1 MFELK
6 NITKTFGGEVALKNV
21 SLSISGGMN
30 YIIGASGSGKTTLL
44 RILSSMDRQYEGE
57 AFYCGRNLKE
67 LSDQDRSQFYATEL
81 GFIAQGFHLIDELT
95 VRENILVPTYLSRND
110 SEKRLSMLLKK
121 LGIEKL
127 ADQKVHTLSGGQ
139 KQRVAIARELM
150 KDPQVLIADEPTAAL
165 DAKTAHEIGALLTSI
180 AKERT
185 VIVVTHDIS
194 LIQGKCSI
202 FELDKGVLIRSDKGD
217 STTKA
222 HSRSTENLRLTMRS
236 ALRMA
241 GVTGKRQM
249 GKLLSIVLAM
259 AIAASCLAVNFSG
272 MLNGSSSEA
281 FQELLEKQG
290 NSVLNLLLVPSFTSG
305 GEVGK
310 ENPGVPQGVEQDISG
325 LLEEYQNDDRIEA
338 IIMDAP
344 MEDMVVT
351 VDGKDFII
359 EESGQSPNFNQIIAG
374 RIADNSKNEIVLPKI
389 LVKKMGYTNEEI
401 LGKELSFVGS
411 VYNWDSGKPVAMPIS
426 FTAKV
431 SGIADT
437 SYGIEFD
444 GKVEQFEHEDS
455 LFPSLAIM
463 KDIYAQAEKE
473 NPSFSFT
480 IRADSPEHFLEL
492 YDELMAKGIVPL
504 GQAELIRDI
513 MGLKGTALVQTGL
526 SSALIVILS
535 VLAAL
540 SVCLVC
546 GFMRRKEYAVY
557 RLCGYTKNSIVLLTL
572 VEYTGMFLLT
582 GLFSMIVALLLSV
595 PLWLGCALSFGVS
608 AFCFAE
614 TCLIST
620 SVNPL
625 TALKTGGRG

>member
-127 ADQKVHTLSGGQ
+127 ADQKVRTLSGGQ

-194 LIQGKCSI
+194 LIQGKCSV

-259 AIAASCLAVNFSG
+259 AIAASCLAVSFSG

>member
-127 ADQKVHTLSGGQ
+127 ADQKVRTLSGGQ

-194 LIQGKCSI
+194 LIQGKCSV

-272 MLNGSSSEA
+272 MLNGSSDEA

-305 GEVGK
+305 GEVGN

-572 VEYTGMFLLT
+572 VEYTGMFLFT

-620 SVNPL
+620 SVDPL

>member
-127 ADQKVHTLSGGQ
+127 ADQKVRTLSGGQ

-194 LIQGKCSI
+194 LIQGKCSV

-259 AIAASCLAVNFSG
+259 AIAASCLAVTFSG

-389 LVKKMGYTNEEI
+389 LVKKWAIPMKRFSEKNFP
-401 LGKELSFVGS
+401 LSVRSITGT
-411 VYNWDSGKPVAMPIS
+411 V
-426 FTAKV
+426 V
-431 SGIADT
+431 SRW
-437 SYGIEFD
+437 
-444 GKVEQFEHEDS
+444 QC
-455 LFPSLAIM
+455 LFPL
-463 KDIYAQAEKE
+463 
-473 NPSFSFT
+473 PL
-480 IRADSPEHFLEL
+480 RFLVL
-492 YDELMAKGIVPL
+492 QIPLMALNLMEK
-504 GQAELIRDI
+504 
-513 MGLKGTALVQTGL
+513 L
-526 SSALIVILS
+526 SSS
-535 VLAAL
+535 
-540 SVCLVC
+540 S
-546 GFMRRKEYAVY
+546 MR
-557 RLCGYTKNSIVLLTL
+557 T
-572 VEYTGMFLLT
+572 
-582 GLFSMIVALLLSV
+582 
-595 PLWLGCALSFGVS
+595 P
-608 AFCFAE
+608 CFRHWQ
-614 TCLIST
+614 L
-620 SVNPL
+620 
-625 TALKTGGRG
+625 

>member
-6 NITKTFGGEVALKNV
+6 NITKTFGDEVALKNV
-21 SLSISGGMN
+21 SLSITGGMN

-67 LSDQDRSQFYATEL
+67 LSDQERSQFYATEL

-110 SEKRLSMLLKK
+110 SEKRLRMLLKK

-127 ADQKVHTLSGGQ
+127 ADQKVRTLSGGQ

-165 DAKTAHEIGALLTSI
+165 DAKTAHEIGTLLTSI

-194 LIQGKCSI
+194 LIQGKCSV

>member
-6 NITKTFGGEVALKNV
+6 NITKTFGDEVALKNV

-127 ADQKVHTLSGGQ
+127 ADQKVRTLSGGQ

-185 VIVVTHDIS
+185 VIVVTHDTS
-194 LIQGKCSI
+194 LIQGKCSV

-222 HSRSTENLRLTMRS
+222 YSRSTENLRLTMRS
-236 ALRMA
+236 ALRMV

-272 MLNGSSSEA
+272 MLNGSSDEA

-305 GEVGK
+305 GEVGN
-310 ENPGVPQGVEQDISG
+310 ENPDAPQGVEQDISG

-374 RIADNSKNEIVLPKI
+374 RIADNSKNEIVLPKV

-444 GKVEQFEHEDS
+444 GKVEQFEYEDS

-557 RLCGYTKNSIVLLTL
+557 RLCGYTKSDIVLLTL
-572 VEYTGMFLLT
+572 VEYTVMFLFT
-582 GLFSMIVALLLSV
+582 GLFCMIVALLLSV

-608 AFCFAE
+608 VFCFAE

>member
-110 SEKRLSMLLKK
+110 SEKRLRMLLKK

-127 ADQKVHTLSGGQ
+127 ADQKVRTLSGGQ

-150 KDPQVLIADEPTAAL
+150 KDPQVLVADEPTAAL

-194 LIQGKCSI
+194 LIQGKCSV

-222 HSRSTENLRLTMRS
+222 HSSSTENLRLTMRS

-272 MLNGSSSEA
+272 MLNGSSDEA

-426 FTAKV
+426 FNAKV

-444 GKVEQFEHEDS
+444 GKVEQFEYEDS

-557 RLCGYTKNSIVLLTL
+557 RLCGYTKSDIVLLTL
-572 VEYTGMFLLT
+572 VEYTVMFLFT
-582 GLFSMIVALLLSV
+582 GLFCMIVALLLSV

-608 AFCFAE
+608 VFCFAE

>member
-21 SLSISGGMN
+21 SLSITGGMN

-57 AFYCGRNLKE
+57 AFYSGRNLKE
-67 LSDQDRSQFYATEL
+67 LSDQDRAQFYATEL

-95 VRENILVPTYLSRND
+95 VRENILVPAYLSRND

-127 ADQKVHTLSGGQ
+127 ADQKVRTLSGGQ

-194 LIQGKCSI
+194 LIQGKCSV

-217 STTKA
+217 GTTKA
-222 HSRSTENLRLTMRS
+222 YSRSTENLRLTMRS

-344 MEDMVVT
+344 MDDMVVT

-359 EESGQSPNFNQIIAG
+359 EESGQSPNFNQIVAG
-374 RIADNSKNEIVLPKI
+374 RIADNSKNEIVLPRI

-401 LGKELSFVGS
+401 LGKELSFIGS

-572 VEYTGMFLLT
+572 VEYTGMFLFT
-582 GLFSMIVALLLSV
+582 GLFSMIVALLLGV

-620 SVNPL
+620 SVDPL

>member
-6 NITKTFGGEVALKNV
+6 NITKTFGDEVALKNV
-21 SLSISGGMN
+21 SLSITGGMN

-57 AFYCGRNLKE
+57 AIYCGRNLKE

-127 ADQKVHTLSGGQ
+127 ADQKARTLSGGQ

-194 LIQGKCSI
+194 LIQGKCSV

-572 VEYTGMFLLT
+572 VEYTGMFLFT

-625 TALKTGGRG
+625 TALKTGGCG

>member
-6 NITKTFGGEVALKNV
+6 NITKTFGDEVALKNV
-21 SLSISGGMN
+21 SLSITGGMN

-127 ADQKVHTLSGGQ
+127 ADQKVRTLSGGQ

-194 LIQGKCSI
+194 LIQGKCSV

-325 LLEEYQNDDRIEA
+325 LLEEYQNDDRVEA

-513 MGLKGTALVQTGL
+513 MGLKGTALVQAGL

>member
-127 ADQKVHTLSGGQ
+127 ADQKVRTLSGGQ

-194 LIQGKCSI
+194 LIQGKCSV

-401 LGKELSFVGS
+401 LGKELSFIGS

-572 VEYTGMFLLT
+572 VEYTGMFLFT

-620 SVNPL
+620 SVDPL

>member
-6 NITKTFGGEVALKNV
+6 NITKTFGDEVALKNV

-67 LSDQDRSQFYATEL
+67 LSDQERSQFYATEL

-127 ADQKVHTLSGGQ
+127 ADQKVRTLSGGQ

-185 VIVVTHDIS
+185 VIVVTHDTS
-194 LIQGKCSI
+194 LIQGKCSV

-222 HSRSTENLRLTMRS
+222 YSRSTENLRLTMRS

-305 GEVGK
+305 GEVGN
-310 ENPGVPQGVEQDISG
+310 ENPDAPQGVEQDISG

-401 LGKELSFVGS
+401 LGKELSFIGS

-444 GKVEQFEHEDS
+444 GKVEQFEYEDS

-557 RLCGYTKNSIVLLTL
+557 RLCGYTKNSIILLTL

>member
-127 ADQKVHTLSGGQ
+127 ADQKVRTLSGGQ

-194 LIQGKCSI
+194 LIQGKCSV

-272 MLNGSSSEA
+272 MLNGSSDEA

-389 LVKKMGYTNEEI
+389 LVKKIGYTNEEI

-572 VEYTGMFLLT
+572 VEYTGMFLFT

-620 SVNPL
+620 SVDPL

>member
-127 ADQKVHTLSGGQ
+127 ADQKVRTLSGGQ

-165 DAKTAHEIGALLTSI
+165 DAKTAHEIWALLTSI

-194 LIQGKCSI
+194 LIQGKCSV

-272 MLNGSSSEA
+272 MLNGSSDEA

-305 GEVGK
+305 GEVGN

-325 LLEEYQNDDRIEA
+325 LLEEYQNDSRIEA

-359 EESGQSPNFNQIIAG
+359 EESGQSPNYNQIIAG

-389 LVKKMGYTNEEI
+389 LVKKMGYANEEI
-401 LGKELSFVGS
+401 LGKELSFIGS

-426 FTAKV
+426 FNAKV

-444 GKVEQFEHEDS
+444 GKVEQFEYEDS

-557 RLCGYTKNSIVLLTL
+557 RLCGYTKSDIVLLTL
-572 VEYTGMFLLT
+572 VEYTVMFLFT
-582 GLFSMIVALLLSV
+582 GLFCMIVALLLSV

-608 AFCFAE
+608 VFCFAE

>member
-67 LSDQDRSQFYATEL
+67 LSDQARSQFYATEL

-127 ADQKVHTLSGGQ
+127 ADQKVRTLSGGQ

-194 LIQGKCSI
+194 LIQGKCSV

>member
-127 ADQKVHTLSGGQ
+127 ADQKVRTLSGGQ

-194 LIQGKCSI
+194 LIQGKCSV

-272 MLNGSSSEA
+272 MLNGSSDEA

-305 GEVGK
+305 GEVGN

-359 EESGQSPNFNQIIAG
+359 EESGQSPNYNQIIAG

-389 LVKKMGYTNEEI
+389 LVKKMGYANEEI
-401 LGKELSFVGS
+401 LGKELSFIGS

-426 FTAKV
+426 FNAKV

-444 GKVEQFEHEDS
+444 GKVEQFEYEDS

-557 RLCGYTKNSIVLLTL
+557 RLCGYTKSDIVLLTL
-572 VEYTGMFLLT
+572 VEYTVMFLFT
-582 GLFSMIVALLLSV
+582 GLFCMIVALLLSV

-608 AFCFAE
+608 VFCFAE

>member
-6 NITKTFGGEVALKNV
+6 NITKTFGDEVALKNV
-21 SLSISGGMN
+21 SLSITGGMN

-110 SEKRLSMLLKK
+110 SEKRLRMLLKK

-127 ADQKVHTLSGGQ
+127 ADQKVRTLSGGQ

-194 LIQGKCSI
+194 LIQGKCSV
-202 FELDKGVLIRSDKGD
+202 FELDKGVLIRPDKGD

-241 GVTGKRQM
+241 GVTSKRQM

-374 RIADNSKNEIVLPKI
+374 RIADNSKNEIVLPEI

>member
-127 ADQKVHTLSGGQ
+127 ADQKVRTLSGGQ

-194 LIQGKCSI
+194 LIQGKCSV

-290 NSVLNLLLVPSFTSG
+290 NSVLNLLIVPSFTSG

-325 LLEEYQNDDRIEA
+325 LLEGYQNDDRIEA

-480 IRADSPEHFLEL
+480 IRADFPEHFLEL

>member
-127 ADQKVHTLSGGQ
+127 ADQKVRTLSGGQ

-194 LIQGKCSI
+194 LIQGKCSV

-557 RLCGYTKNSIVLLTL
+557 CLCGYTKNSIVLLTL

>member
-6 NITKTFGGEVALKNV
+6 NITKTFGDEVALKNV
-21 SLSISGGMN
+21 SLSITGGMN

-57 AFYCGRNLKE
+57 AIYCGRNLKE
-67 LSDQDRSQFYATEL
+67 LSDQDRAQFYATEL

-127 ADQKVHTLSGGQ
+127 ADQKARTLSGGQ

-194 LIQGKCSI
+194 LIQGKCSV

-217 STTKA
+217 GTTKA
-222 HSRSTENLRLTMRS
+222 HSRSTEYLRLTMRS

-325 LLEEYQNDDRIEA
+325 LLEEYQNDNRIEA

-572 VEYTGMFLLT
+572 VEYTGMFLFT
-582 GLFSMIVALLLSV
+582 GLFSMVVALLLSV

-625 TALKTGGRG
+625 TALKTGGCG

>member
-127 ADQKVHTLSGGQ
+127 ADQKVRTLSGGQ

-194 LIQGKCSI
+194 LIQGKCSV

-281 FQELLEKQG
+281 FQELLENQG

>member
-127 ADQKVHTLSGGQ
+127 ADQKVRTLSGGQ

-150 KDPQVLIADEPTAAL
+150 KDPQVLIADEPTATL
-165 DAKTAHEIGALLTSI
+165 DTKTAHEIGALLTSI

-194 LIQGKCSI
+194 LIQGKCSV

>member
-6 NITKTFGGEVALKNV
+6 NITKTFGDEVALKNV
-21 SLSISGGMN
+21 SLSITGGMN

-44 RILSSMDRQYEGE
+44 RILSSIDRQYEGE

-67 LSDQDRSQFYATEL
+67 LSDQDCSQFYATEL

-95 VRENILVPTYLSRND
+95 VRENILIPTYLSRND

-127 ADQKVHTLSGGQ
+127 ADQKVRTLSGGQ

-194 LIQGKCSI
+194 LIQGKCSV
-202 FELDKGVLIRSDKGD
+202 FELDKGELIRSDKGD
-217 STTKA
+217 GTTKA
-222 HSRSTENLRLTMRS
+222 HSSSTENLRLTMRS

-572 VEYTGMFLLT
+572 VEYTGMFLFT

>member
-21 SLSISGGMN
+21 SLSITGGMN

-127 ADQKVHTLSGGQ
+127 ADQKVRTLSGGQ

-194 LIQGKCSI
+194 LIQGKCSV

-389 LVKKMGYTNEEI
+389 LVKKMGYTNKEI

>member
-127 ADQKVHTLSGGQ
+127 ADQKVRTLSGGQ

-165 DAKTAHEIGALLTSI
+165 DAKTTHEIGALLTSI

-194 LIQGKCSI
+194 LIQGKCSV

>member
-21 SLSISGGMN
+21 SLSITGGMN

-57 AFYCGRNLKE
+57 AIYCGRNLKE

-127 ADQKVHTLSGGQ
+127 ADQKARTLSGGQ

-194 LIQGKCSI
+194 LIQGKCSV

-389 LVKKMGYTNEEI
+389 LVKKMSYTNEEI

-572 VEYTGMFLLT
+572 VEYTGMFLFT

-595 PLWLGCALSFGVS
+595 PLWLGCALSFSVS

>member
-127 ADQKVHTLSGGQ
+127 ADQKVRTLSGGQ

-194 LIQGKCSI
+194 LIQGKCSV

-217 STTKA
+217 STTKV

>member
-127 ADQKVHTLSGGQ
+127 ADQKVRTLSGGQ

-194 LIQGKCSI
+194 LIQGKCSV

-595 PLWLGCALSFGVS
+595 PFWLGCALSFGVS

>member
-127 ADQKVHTLSGGQ
+127 ADQKVRTLSGGQ

-180 AKERT
+180 GKERT

-194 LIQGKCSI
+194 LIQGKCSV

>member
-127 ADQKVHTLSGGQ
+127 ADQKVRTLSGGQ

-180 AKERT
+180 AKELT

-194 LIQGKCSI
+194 LIQGKCSV

>member
-127 ADQKVHTLSGGQ
+127 ADQKVRTLSGGQ

-194 LIQGKCSI
+194 LIQGKCSV

-444 GKVEQFEHEDS
+444 GKVEQFEHGDS

>member
-110 SEKRLSMLLKK
+110 SEKRLRMLLKK

-127 ADQKVHTLSGGQ
+127 ADQKVRTLSGGQ

-194 LIQGKCSI
+194 LIQGKCSV

-389 LVKKMGYTNEEI
+389 LVKKMGYINEEI

-595 PLWLGCALSFGVS
+595 PLWLGCALNFGVS

>member
-44 RILSSMDRQYEGE
+44 RIFSSMDRQYEGE

-127 ADQKVHTLSGGQ
+127 ADQKVRTLSGGQ

-194 LIQGKCSI
+194 LIQGKCSV

-272 MLNGSSSEA
+272 MLNGSSDEA

-305 GEVGK
+305 GEVDN

-359 EESGQSPNFNQIIAG
+359 EESGQSPNYNQIIAG

-389 LVKKMGYTNEEI
+389 LVKKMGYANEEI
-401 LGKELSFVGS
+401 LGKELSFIGS

-426 FTAKV
+426 FNAKV

-444 GKVEQFEHEDS
+444 GKVEQFEYEDS

>member
-127 ADQKVHTLSGGQ
+127 ADQKVRTLSGGQ

-194 LIQGKCSI
+194 LIQGKCSV

-272 MLNGSSSEA
+272 MLNGSSDEA

-305 GEVGK
+305 GEVGN

-325 LLEEYQNDDRIEA
+325 LLEEYQNDSRIEA

-359 EESGQSPNFNQIIAG
+359 EESGQSPNYNQIIAG

-389 LVKKMGYTNEEI
+389 LVKKMGYANEEI
-401 LGKELSFVGS
+401 LGKELSFIGS

-426 FTAKV
+426 FNAKV

-444 GKVEQFEHEDS
+444 GKVEQFEYEDS

-546 GFMRRKEYAVY
+546 GFMCRKEYAVY
-557 RLCGYTKNSIVLLTL
+557 RLCGYTKSDIVLLTL
-572 VEYTGMFLLT
+572 VEYTVMFLFT
-582 GLFSMIVALLLSV
+582 GLFCMIVALLLSV

-608 AFCFAE
+608 VFCFAE

>member
-57 AFYCGRNLKE
+57 AFYCGRSLKE

-127 ADQKVHTLSGGQ
+127 ADQKVRTLSGGQ

-194 LIQGKCSI
+194 LIQGKCSV